1 MDNLIF
7 EKIKNNKS
15 FHYDLI
21 NSFKLN
27 HISINF
33 RIKNNTEGT
42 LVLILNLC
50 LLEKL
55 LCTSFIFLKQKKNIR
70 TFAPVGSVIGG
81 SFLIKKKHFFLNHLI
96 FFWWSKQNF
105 FYQQKKSKE
114 YNPSVSFSF
123 SLSSFLQ
130 FSFFKFNR
138 SSWETFSYLYEK
150 QIYGLNINLSFDTR
164 YYLFRRLLLSSNN
177 LNMSDN
183 V

>member
-7 EKIKNNKS
+7 EKIKNNKF

-70 TFAPVGSVIGG
+70 TFSPVGSVIEG
-81 SFLIKKKHFFLNHLI
+81 SFLIKKKHFF
-96 FFWWSKQNF
+96 
-105 FYQQKKSKE
+105 
-114 YNPSVSFSF
+114 
-123 SLSSFLQ
+123 
-130 FSFFKFNR
+130 FKF
-138 SSWETFSYLYEK
+138 
-150 QIYGLNINLSFDTR
+150 I
-164 YYLFRRLLLSSNN
+164 
-177 LNMSDN
+177 
-183 V
+183 